1 VLGPTVTEECSNRRW
16 RDGARIVGDGSGPGT
31 RRQQAF
37 EAPPSMGFAMDEKT
51 EALRDIFIDTT
62 GADTVTERQEETPG
76 SLTRG
81 DDGVT
86 DEHLVDLVERMRA
99 RFTFR
104 SELETDALVT
114 VLRGFFDGAADAD
127 LADDLGT
134 TPEEVFDARMDLHLV
149 TDADRT
155 PVDDAVRRLVV
166 DGADLETCVETVDAD
181 PATVRRAYRVVES
194 ETAAARASHR
204 FRDEFVDRLSD
215 EDLSTRLAS
224 DARRDGLKDATED
237 LETDV
242 SL

>member
-1 VLGPTVTEECSNRRW
+1 
-16 RDGARIVGDGSGPGT
+16 
-31 RRQQAF
+31 
-37 EAPPSMGFAMDEKT
+37 MDEKT

-76 SLTRG
+76 SLTGR

-86 DEHLVDLVERMRA
+86 DEHLADLVERMRS

-104 SELETDALVT
+104 SDLGTDALVT
-114 VLRGFFDGAADAD
+114 VLRGFFDGDGDAD

-134 TPEEVFDARMDLHLV
+134 TTEAVFDARMDLHLV

-155 PVDDAVRRLVV
+155 PVDSAVRRLVV
-166 DGADLETCVETVDAD
+166 DGADLEACVDAVDAD

-204 FRDEFVDRLSD
+204 FRDEFADRLSD

-242 SL
+242 SF